1 MLHGEA
7 LSSHVAVLTDELHE
21 VRSALR
27 EELVKQRTLPVIMAT
42 SLNEKAIAKSHR
54 GRVVGILESDGSD
67 NVIGVYGERQI
78 LSVLSSEAVLDNLND
93 AIQNEEMA
101 TLTSSLAGMEIFRP
115 IMDTYEEC
123 LSAYGGDN
131 AAAVSN
137 SEFAQIFIDSLR
149 GNLRLLAGIRNLID
163 DKEIRDTMKLVGL
176 DPDNKNRVA
185 NYSLGMRQRL
195 GIAQAIMENPD
206 LLILDEPFNGLD
218 KNGIVEMRN
227 LLKKLCEGGKTIIMS
242 SHNPYDIETICDKVF
257 EVEGGKLFER

>member
-1 MLHGEA
+1 M
-7 LSSHVAVLTDELHE
+7 DELVQVSE
-21 VRSALR
+21 VCVNFGKNVVLNNVSAVFLR
-27 EELVKQRTLPVIMAT
+27 G
-42 SLNEKAIAKSHR
+42 KAYGIIGNNGSGKTVLMKCISGFIIPDKGLISVN
-54 GRVVGILESDGSD
+54 GRIVGKDIDFSPNTGILIETPGFLP
-67 NVIGVYGERQI
+67 G
-78 LSVLSSEAVLDNLND
+78 LS
-93 AIQNEEMA
+93 
-101 TLTSSLAGMEIFRP
+101 G
-115 IMDTYEEC
+115 Y
-123 LSAYGGDN
+123 
-131 AAAVSN
+131 
-137 SEFAQIFIDSLR
+137 